1 MLWSPF
7 TKTDSLT
14 LSCYHYC
21 YCISHLFSSQLI
33 YLVISIF
40 YHYFI
45 IIYFDT
51 IILFCF
57 LTFEGH
63 SENKALIRSI
73 YQIDICCLSPI
84 FNNNIFD
91 LQPWRIFMKKNQVLF
106 SDVFRGYRKR
116 PVACIRLRNIVVKQ
130 ITHQMVTQKPHSCCQ
145 VPANNLTNN
154 LN

>member
-1 MLWSPF
+1 ML
-7 TKTDSLT
+7 SL
-14 LSCYHYC
+14 LLLY
-21 YCISHLFSSQLI
+21 ISFIFFSVNLFSYFYILSLFLRVSILI
-33 YLVISIF
+33 LS
-40 YHYFI
+40 
-45 IIYFDT
+45 
-51 IILFCF
+51 FCF
-57 LTFEGH
+57 VSLHLKGH

-116 PVACIRLRNIVVKQ
+116 PVACIRLTNIVVKQ

-145 VPANNLTNN
+145 VPTNNLTNN